1 MAIVCIV
8 RERMK
13 EKVKARGV
21 VANNLY
27 LYTLAWKIDPRR
39 VTLEWVRSLAGYFSW
54 TFYSVIFVKYLLS
67 SIEGHKPVSHVI
79 AFVLLAM
86 GLFAILDLYNRWF
99 QHHVQPLSQ
108 ARMYRAFAQ
117 SLFDKAGSADVASYE
132 DADFYTTYTL
142 AIREASD
149 RMESVVKNI
158 PGIGAAFLAALG
170 VAGVM
175 GSMDPWVLLFIILPL
190 LGNFV
195 FGRKLNA
202 NTYRQDKEAE
212 PSRRRIG
219 YVNRVFF
226 LPEYAKEIRLSRI
239 GSVLGA
245 TMDAGYRGI
254 IDANK
259 RLGGKGVAIAFAQR
273 VLTFLFAF
281 EGVFLYGAWLAMVKK
296 SIALSDFAV
305 FASGI
310 VSASWMIIG
319 LSESVLDL
327 MKNGL
332 YINNLRSFLEREPE
346 VKDSPA
352 AKDPDGELRT
362 IECRDVWFRYRGQTA
377 EQAVLKGVDF
387 TLRRGEKVAF
397 VGMNGAGKT
406 TFIKLLM
413 RLYDP
418 VQGRIIL
425 NGHDIRDVKL
435 SAYRGLFATAFQ
447 DYRVFSMSVAENV
460 LMRSP
465 RCAEDYARA
474 EEALAASGV
483 LERVMA
489 LPGGMDAMLTREF
502 DDTGVVLSA
511 GEFQKIA
518 IARVFAADFQVAILD
533 EPSSS
538 LDPIAE
544 YTLYKSIMERCRDAT
559 VIFISHR
566 LSSATLADRI
576 VVMDDGRIIE
586 EGDHRTLMAR
596 NGAYAEMFHRQA
608 ERYVEENY
616 QTWGAEE

>member
-1 MAIVCIV
+1 M
-8 RERMK
+8 R
-13 EKVKARGV
+13 EKVKAHGV
-21 VANNLY
+21 ITNNLY
-27 LYTLAWKIDPRR
+27 LYGIAWKIDPWR
-39 VTLEWVRSLAGYFSW
+39 VAHEWVKSLVGYFSW
-54 TFYSVIFVKYLLS
+54 AFYSVIFVKYILA
-67 SIEGHKPVSHVI
+67 SIQGHTPVSRVI
-79 AFVLLAM
+79 AFVLFAM
-86 GLFAILDLYNRWF
+86 GLFAVLDLYNRWF
-99 QHHVQPLSQ
+99 QHHFQPLSQ

-117 SLFDKAGSADVASYE
+117 SIFDKAGSADVASYE
-132 DADFYTTYTL
+132 DADFYTTHTL

-149 RMESVVKNI
+149 RMESVVRNI
-158 PGIGAAFLAALG
+158 PGIGAAAIAASS
-170 VAGVM
+170 VTGVM
-175 GSMDPWVLLFIILPL
+175 GSMDPWVLLFILLPL
-190 LGNFV
+190 LGNFF

-202 NTYRQDKEAE
+202 NTYQQDREAE

-245 TMDAGYRGI
+245 TMDAGYSGI
-254 IDANK
+254 IDAN
-259 RLGGKGVAIAFAQR
+259 RRRGGKGVALAFTQR

-281 EGVFLYGAWLAMVKK
+281 EGVFLYGAWLALVKK

-332 YINNLRSFLEREPE
+332 YINNLRSFLERETE
-346 VKDSPA
+346 VRDSPEA
-352 AKDPDGELRT
+352 RDPDGEFRT
-362 IECRDVWFRYRGQTA
+362 IEFRDVWFRYRGQA
-377 EQAVLKGVDF
+377 EDQAVLKGVDF
-387 TLRRGEKVAF
+387 TLHRGEKVAF
-397 VGMNGAGKT
+397 VGVNGAGKT

-418 VQGRIIL
+418 VRGRITL
-425 NGHDIRDVKL
+425 NGHDIRDVRL
-435 SAYRGLFATAFQ
+435 SAYRAQFATAFQ
-447 DYRVFSMSVAENV
+447 DYRIFSMSVAENV

-465 RCAEDYARA
+465 TCKEDYARA
-474 EEALAASGV
+474 ADALAASGV

-489 LPGGMDAMLTREF
+489 LPGAMDAMLTREF
-502 DDTGVVLSA
+502 DDKGVVLSA

-518 IARVFAADFQVAILD
+518 IARAFAADFQVAILD

-544 YTLYKSIMERCRDAT
+544 YALYKSIMERCRDAT

-596 NGAYAEMFHRQA
+596 NGAYAEMFRRQA

-616 QTWGAEE
+616 HTWGAEG